1 MTRALRIALADD
13 ERDTREYLGQLLTR
27 LGHQVVSASTG
38 QQLVELAK
46 VGEPDLIITD
56 IKMPDLDG
64 IDAAEL
70 INQQRETPAI
80 LVTGHHNAELL
91 KRVTGTHVM
100 AYLVKPIEPP
110 DVEAAIAV
118 ALARFEQYRE
128 VRREAADLRQ
138 ALEDRKL
145 IERAK
150 GAVMKRLRVDEDE
163 AFRRLRHVA
172 NDAGQKVVEVA
183 RKVLAAEEI
192 YQQLEGG

>member
-13 ERDTREYLGQLLTR
+13 ERDTREYLTQLLTR

-80 LVTGHHNAELL
+80 LVTGHHSPELL
-91 KRVTGTHVM
+91 KRATGTHVM
-100 AYLVKPIEPP
+100 AYLLKPIEPP

-118 ALARFEQYRE
+118 ALARFE
-128 VRREAADLRQ
+128 
-138 ALEDRKL
+138 
-145 IERAK
+145 
-150 GAVMKRLRVDEDE
+150 
-163 AFRRLRHVA
+163 
-172 NDAGQKVVEVA
+172 
-183 RKVLAAEEI
+183 
-192 YQQLEGG
+192 